1 MPPSHPSL
9 LAINQTERR
18 VRTDRD
24 QGGGTILTA
33 LLSLALI
40 SLVSVWLSGPVSLII
55 NRQRAT
61 STADATSLALM
72 WWGQAV
78 ATQLAKMNSAELVD
92 LAIEKF
98 SDGTTVTVTVAVA
111 GVAADSMASDRP
123 HP

>member
-1 MPPSHPSL
+1 LPLSHPSL

-18 VRTDRD
+18 VTTDRD

>member
-18 VRTDRD
+18 VSTDRD

-33 LLSLALI
+33 VLSLALI

-78 ATQLAKMNSAELVD
+78 ATQVATLNSAELVD
-92 LAIEKF
+92 FAIEKF

>member
-1 MPPSHPSL
+1 MPLSHPSL

-18 VRTDRD
+18 VTTDRD

>member
-1 MPPSHPSL
+1 MPLSHPSL

-18 VRTDRD
+18 VTTDRD

-78 ATQLAKMNSAELVD
+78 ATQLATMNSAELVD